1 MLRDRRVVLYEGPE
15 MSERDDAFSDFGA
28 ATPAEI
34 QRAHD
39 LLHAIVCGDVRAPL
53 MLENFRL
60 LHATHDTLSWVLGFK
75 CGETF
80 RKVITAVARTLRDT
94 GATAWRN
101 PPPA

>member
-1 MLRDRRVVLYEGPE
+1 MT
-15 MSERDDAFSDFGA
+15 ERDDAFRDFAA

-39 LLHAIVCGDVRAPL
+39 LLHAIVCGDVSAPL
-53 MLENFRL
+53 MPENYRL
-60 LHATHDTLSWVLGFK
+60 LHATHDALSWVLGFE

-94 GATAWRN
+94 GTTVWRN